1 MAGREI
7 LSIFAKIINF
17 FDIVQPS
24 MQSLGKINHQILN
37 LALPAIFSNITVPL
51 LGLCDTFIT
60 GHLGSERYIAAVAVG
75 TMLVNSLYWLFGF
88 LRMGTTGLTAE
99 AFGWNDEEMQR
110 RIFTSSL
117 ILALL
122 LGMALILLNRPLAQ
136 LMLFIMDP
144 PEATARLGA
153 DYFRL
158 SILSAPAMLA
168 SMAVTGW
175 MIGRQNTLYPMIL
188 ALSVNIINITLSFWF
203 VFGLESGFIGVAAG
217 TCAANWC
224 GLFLALFLARG
235 LQSEDRLLAPLRGL
249 WKAMDMRRFFRVNS
263 DLMLRSGCIMAVLFA
278 MTSFAG
284 RMGDNTLAVN
294 AILMQFFMFFSYFM
308 DGFAFSGEA
317 MCGKFAGAAERGMIT
332 LTVKGLGLWS
342 ALMVVLFTLIYLF
355 FITPVTSLLT
365 DEGSV
370 ISGVTAMRTVAALIP
385 VISASAFIFDGIY
398 IGITATRQLFFT
410 TVAATAAFFAI
421 AFTSADP
428 VISGMTP
435 NETLW
440 TAFLAFLMLRG
451 ILLAGML
458 RFSVEKSISRSMTV
472 ASDMT
477 I

>member
-224 GLFLALFLARG
+224 GLFLALFLARR

-308 DGFAFSGEA
+308 DGFAFSGE
-317 MCGKFAGAAERGMIT
+317 
-332 LTVKGLGLWS
+332 
-342 ALMVVLFTLIYLF
+342 
-355 FITPVTSLLT
+355 
-365 DEGSV
+365 V